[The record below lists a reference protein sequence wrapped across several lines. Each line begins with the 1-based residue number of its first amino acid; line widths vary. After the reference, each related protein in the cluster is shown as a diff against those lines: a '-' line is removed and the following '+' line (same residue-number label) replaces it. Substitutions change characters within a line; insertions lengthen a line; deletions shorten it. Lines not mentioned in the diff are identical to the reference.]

1 MAKFSDHVLESETR
15 KTREKYNKNSKF
27 YNFFELPMEH
37 SLFKRWRKNLLKQ
50 TREKNVLEVGVGT
63 GKNLPYYPV
72 VKNCVGIDLSEGMLK
87 HAKKLAVKKN
97 VKLVQADAQNLP
109 FRDGYFDMVIA
120 TYVFCSVPNPVQ
132 GLNEIKRVLKPNGEL
147 LMLEHVLPERPLLR
161 KLFNKLNPFV
171 LKRKGVNINRET
183 AANIKKTGFDLVNDV
198 NLLFSI
204 FKFFKAKN
212 KIG

>member
-1 MAKFSDHVLESETR
+1 
-15 KTREKYNKNSKF
+15 
-27 YNFFELPMEH
+27 MEH